1 MKKEKQ
7 TWCAKAFEGLDKEMF
22 NGLSQQLLLLTLAP
36 WTNVVYHNTPA
47 TTTSDSDA
55 LSSCV
60 LFWLWP
66 DLKFV
71 LFSPL

>member
-36 WTNVVYHNTPA
+36 
-47 TTTSDSDA
+47 
-55 LSSCV
+55 
-60 LFWLWP
+60 
-66 DLKFV
+66 
-71 LFSPL
+71 